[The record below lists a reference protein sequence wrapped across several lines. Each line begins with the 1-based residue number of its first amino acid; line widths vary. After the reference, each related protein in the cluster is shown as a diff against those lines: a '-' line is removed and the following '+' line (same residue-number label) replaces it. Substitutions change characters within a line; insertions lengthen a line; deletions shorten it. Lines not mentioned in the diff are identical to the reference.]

1 MRSQNAELANENQ
14 RQKVPTSAFQLLS
27 FALKGNR
34 SASAPEALK
43 AALQWGRSMSKT
55 SRSQMAHGA
64 ALGAARIVPSAGTKY
79 KSPVGDVDIIRL
91 GQ

>member
-14 RQKVPTSAFQLLS
+14 RQKVLTSAFQLLP

-43 AALQWGRSMSKT
+43 AALQWGRSMYVEDQPLPNGSW
-55 SRSQMAHGA
+55 RCAWCRA
-64 ALGAARIVPSAGTKY
+64 DRA
-79 KSPVGDVDIIRL
+79 IRRHKI
-91 GQ
+91 